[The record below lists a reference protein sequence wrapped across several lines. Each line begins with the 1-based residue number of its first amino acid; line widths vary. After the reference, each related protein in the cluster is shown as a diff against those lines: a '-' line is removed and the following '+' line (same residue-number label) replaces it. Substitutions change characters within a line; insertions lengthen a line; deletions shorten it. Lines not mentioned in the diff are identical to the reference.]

1 MELINENMK
10 KQETMRGGRIHA
22 MLKSLNYTTIRFMV
36 GTVASRSG
44 DTTTIILEEQHYE
57 TATHP
62 GTMKLTKKSL

>member
-1 MELINENMK
+1 
-10 KQETMRGGRIHA
+10 
-22 MLKSLNYTTIRFMV
+22 MV

-44 DTTTIILEEQHYE
+44 DTTTIILEEQNNE